1 MVATPSRRLIH
12 NLNEI
17 TRLET
22 RHFVRLGQG
31 EAKTAT
37 ACGGELKALAL
48 HYKTY
53 LGSRRLGPGARAYRE
68 IEAYFGRVAQAMDQL
83 RACLQEQPRSLKLL
97 LDTYEHG
104 HSAWARDGSR
114 RAEDANN
121 AIMQLWQD
129 SHAARWFAAPSPGE
143 DGPGAAPDNRQE
155 ELMQLAGLM
164 RRLSGIYRGLQEQPQ
179 AQREA
184 SGEARREASGEAP
197 RQAFDEKDALV
208 FNLAELIK
216 KKARP
221 VLHTVGI
228 AASIHEWATGEQH
241 SQQARF
247 QAAFQAWKNRPDPG
261 RQARS

>member
-1 MVATPSRRLIH
+1 MVAIPSRRLIH

-17 TRLET
+17 QRLET

-37 ACGGELKALAL
+37 VCGGELKALAL

-53 LGSRRLGPGARAYRE
+53 LGSRRLGLDARAYQD

-83 RACLQEQPRSLKLL
+83 LDCLQDQPRGLRLV

-104 HSAWARDGSR
+104 HSAWTLDGSR
-114 RAEDANN
+114 RTVDANN
-121 AIMQLWQD
+121 AIRQLWQD
-129 SHAARWFAAPSPGE
+129 GHAAEWFLTPSSCEGE
-143 DGPGAAPDNRQE
+143 PVAGVSGRGPENRQE
-155 ELMQLAGLM
+155 ELRHLTNLM
-164 RRLSGIYRGLQEQPQ
+164 HRLSGIYRGLQEQPQ
-179 AQREA
+179 ARRD
-184 SGEARREASGEAP
+184 EARP
-197 RQAFDEKDALV
+197 PFDEKDALV

-228 AASIHEWATGEQH
+228 ATLIHEWATGDQH
-241 SQQARF
+241 PQQARF
-247 QAAFQAWKNRPDPG
+247 QAAYQSWKNRPDPG
-261 RQARS
+261 RRARP

>member
-1 MVATPSRRLIH
+1 MVAFPSRRLIH

-17 TRLET
+17 KRLET

-37 ACGGELKALAL
+37 VCGGELKALAL

-53 LGSRRLGPGARAYRE
+53 LGSRRLGLDAKAYRD
-68 IEAYFGRVAQAMDQL
+68 IEAYFGCVAQAMDQL
-83 RACLQEQPRSLKLL
+83 RACLQDQPRSLKRL

-104 HSAWARDGSR
+104 HSAWTRDGSR
-114 RAEDANN
+114 RAVDANN
-121 AIMQLWQD
+121 TIMQLWQD
-129 SHAARWFAAPSPGE
+129 SHAAGWFAAPSSGE
-143 DGPGAAPDNRQE
+143 GEPGAAPENRQE
-155 ELMQLAGLM
+155 ELMRLASLM
-164 RRLSGIYRGLQEQPQ
+164 RHLSGIYHGLQEQPQ
-179 AQREA
+179 AQRE
-184 SGEARREASGEAP
+184 EP
-197 RQAFDEKDALV
+197 RPAFDEKDALV

-228 AASIHEWATGEQH
+228 AASIHEWATGDQH

-247 QAAFQAWKNRPDPG
+247 QAAYQTWKSRPDPG
-261 RQARS
+261 LQTRS